1 MDTLRSREQVNMPT
15 PGPLDFTVAIRDF
28 DRDLLPPDARRVGSE
43 RFEQEV
49 ITYYQR
55 QFAAVSGTVTLDMDD
70 ENIRVVWQPDD
81 ASEDPFEYA
90 LTLLKRGEYEQAEPL
105 LENLLAANRDDSDL
119 LYNLGMVYSDT
130 GRVIQAIE
138 LLSRAVEF
146 NSESANTFVAL
157 GVAYQRNGEPSEA
170 LEALRN
176 AVALDPANSYAH
188 RNLGGILASLGAY
201 KEAEPHLQEAVRLAP
216 DDQQAVYG
224 LAATL
229 HKLDDDAR
237 LKEADDLY
245 QRAIEI
251 DPASQVA
258 EIARRA
264 RSGMAQESF
273 RETGG
278 EAPRMDAVMYCLDA
292 LEKFDAMTPEQ
303 IQAVTVEIAML
314 GRQGLDT
321 NESTPKYNLRS
332 LPGNFTGLQLVSI
345 MYVGFQ
351 RIAPGQDVGFN
362 LSREYQTAQQLFSKK
377 EG

>member
-1 MDTLRSREQVNMPT
+1 MPT

-28 DRDLLPPDARRVGSE
+28 DRDLLPPDARRVDSE

-55 QFAAVSGTVTLDMDD
+55 QFAAVGGTVTLDMDD
-70 ENIRVVWQPDD
+70 ENIRVVWRPGD
-81 ASEDPFEYA
+81 ASENPFEYA
-90 LTLLKRGEYEQAEPL
+90 MTLLKAGEYGQAEPL
-105 LENLLAANRDDSDL
+105 LESLLAANPDDSDL

-130 GRVIQAIE
+130 GRIVEAIE
-138 LLSRAVEF
+138 LLSRAVEA
-146 NSESANTFVAL
+146 NSESANMFVAL

-170 LEALRN
+170 LAALRN

-188 RNLGGILASLGAY
+188 RNLGAILASLGGY
-201 KEAEPHLQEAVRLAP
+201 KDAEPHLQEAVRLAP

-229 HKLDDDAR
+229 HKLDDAR
-237 LKEADDLY
+237 LKEADNLY

-278 EAPRMDAVMYCLDA
+278 ETPRMDAVMYCLDA

-303 IQAVTVEIAML
+303 VQAVTLEVALL

-321 NESTPKYNLRS
+321 NDSTPKYSLRS

-345 MYVGFQ
+345 MYVGFEQ
-351 RIAPGQDVGFN
+351 INPGHDVGFD
-362 LSREYQTAQQLFSKK
+362 LSREYQAAQQLFSKK

>member
-1 MDTLRSREQVNMPT
+1 MPT

-130 GRVIQAIE
+130 GRVVQAIE
-138 LLSRAVEF
+138 LLSRAVES

-188 RNLGGILASLGAY
+188 RNLGGILASLGGY
-201 KEAEPHLQEAVRLAP
+201 REAEPHLQEAVRLAP

-229 HKLDDDAR
+229 HKLDDEAR
-237 LKEADDLY
+237 LKEADDLF